1 MKRLIVVLMLLFAAS
16 AVRAQDIAGDWEGT
30 LHAGAADLRLVLHIN
45 KTDAGALKATL
56 DSVDQ
61 AANGIPVSSI
71 SLKDSKLSLGVELVH
86 GTYEGKVS
94 SDGATI
100 SGTWSQGTPLPLE
113 FKRSAAPVKPQHKPA
128 KPSDIDGAW
137 LGTLEVSGG
146 IKLRVVFHIV
156 NTEDGLTATADS
168 PDQGAKGMP
177 VTSVTRNGESLKFAM
192 KAVAAAFDG
201 KISADHATITGT
213 FTQRGTDVP
222 LVLTRVKDADPAK

>member
-1 MKRLIVVLMLLFAAS
+1 MKKIRRIGALATLLAS
-16 AVRAQDIAGDWEGT
+16 AVFAQDIAGDWRGT
-30 LHAGAADLRLVLHIN
+30 LKGGQAELRLVLHIV
-45 KTDAGALKATL
+45 KGDGGLKATL
-56 DSVDQ
+56 DSIDQ
-61 AANGIPVSSI
+61 GANGIPVSSCT
-71 SLKDSKLSLGVELVH
+71 LKGTDLELTVEAVN
-86 GTYEGKVS
+86 GSYQGKVS
-94 SDGATI
+94 ADGGSI
-100 SGTWSQGTPLPLE
+100 KGTWTQGQPLE
-113 FKRSAAPVKPQHKPA
+113 LNFERGTFKTADHKPG

-137 LGTLEVSGG
+137 SGKLDFGAQTLR
-146 IKLRVVFHIV
+146 IVFHIV

-177 VTSVTRNGESLKFAM
+177 VTSVTRNGESLKFEM